1 MQAQRNGMVRMPR
14 GQSAPEYIREVL
26 AKNVRTA
33 RKHAQLSQ
41 RDLCSRTSI
50 SQSYLS
56 QCEAGKWNIGVDNI
70 AKIARVVGLRPH
82 DLLDP
87 DFRPPMRELPVRNN

>member
-1 MQAQRNGMVRMPR
+1 MPR

-26 AKNVRTA
+26 AKTVRAA
-33 RKHAQLSQ
+33 RRSAQLGQ
-41 RDLCSRTSI
+41 RDSCSRTSI

-56 QCEAGKWNIGVDNI
+56 QYEAGKWNIGVDNI
-70 AKIARVVGLRPH
+70 AKIAQVVGLRPH
-82 DLLDP
+82 DLLNP